1 MNEARSPSFPRKPFL
16 WGTVL
21 AGISS
26 IPFIILFF
34 NAFRGISQNKATGLG
49 AVAGGL
55 TEAYATFGFILTF
68 VLPVAAIVL
77 LGRSLSGVTRTRQL
91 FSVLFIVWSS
101 FILLLYGLGGWFL
114 FVETPRLANGPR

>member
-1 MNEARSPSFPRKPFL
+1 MNAGSSHGCPPKWFL
-16 WGTVL
+16 WGAVL

-34 NAFRGISQNKATGLG
+34 DARREMSQKKATALG

-55 TEAYATFGFILTF
+55 TEAYATFGLILTF

-77 LGRSLSGVTRTRQL
+77 LSRSFTGGNLTHKL
-91 FSVLFIVWSS
+91 FSLLFIIWSG
-101 FILLLYGLGGWFL
+101 FLLLVCGVGGWFVSVQFPGL
-114 FVETPRLANGPR
+114 VDGRR

>member
-1 MNEARSPSFPRKPFL
+1 MNEASSHSFTRKPFL

-21 AGISS
+21 AAISS

-34 NAFRGISQNKATGLG
+34 NAFRGIPQNKAIGLG

-55 TEAYATFGFILTF
+55 TEAYATFGFILAF

-77 LGRSLSGVTRTRQL
+77 LGRSLSGVTRARQL
-91 FSVLFIVWSS
+91 FSVLFIVWS
-101 FILLLYGLGGWFL
+101 
-114 FVETPRLANGPR
+114 